1 MAITPVP
8 TAVVPPTAPTTLP
21 ESLVP
26 PAAAPVT
33 PVSSADEA
41 ALQPDERELQ
51 EAIALLN
58 VNVRA
63 WSTHLKFEI
72 DDEAGR
78 VVVKVIDSQSG
89 DVVRQLPSEEAI
101 EMSRSLGRLQDLA
114 FRAQA

>member
-8 TAVVPPTAPTTLP
+8 VTVVA
-21 ESLVP
+21 P
-26 PAAAPVT
+26 PAPAALAEVLTPPASAPVT
-33 PVSSADEA
+33 PVAAIEDT
-41 ALQPDERELQ
+41 ALQPRDRDLE
-51 EAIALLN
+51 EAVALLN
-58 VNVRA
+58 VNVQA

-72 DDEAGR
+72 DEEAGR
-78 VVVKVIDSQSG
+78 VIVQVIDAQTG